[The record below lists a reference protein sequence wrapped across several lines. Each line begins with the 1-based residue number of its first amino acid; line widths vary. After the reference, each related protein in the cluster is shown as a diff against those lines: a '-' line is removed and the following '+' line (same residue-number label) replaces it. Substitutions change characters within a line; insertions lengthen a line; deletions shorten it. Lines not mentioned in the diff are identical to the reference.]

1 MQVTEDAPALVRGL
15 APAAVRRTARPAA
28 VPAPATAEALPDRL
42 ARLGAADALNLLVE
56 TVCGHVADVLGHGS
70 AGAVDPQR
78 PLGDLGVD
86 SLAALELRNRLG
98 ADTGLRL
105 STTLTFD
112 YPTSDALARHLSAEL
127 GVGSNAGPA
136 DLEAEVVRL
145 EELLGSALES
155 PALDEEQRARV
166 AARLR
171 SLSARWDGTGE
182 WRDDGTG
189 QTGGTGLETA
199 TADELFGI
207 LDDELGS
214 FS

>member
-1 MQVTEDAPALVRGL
+1 
-15 APAAVRRTARPAA
+15 
-28 VPAPATAEALPDRL
+28 
-42 ARLGAADALNLLVE
+42 GAADGLGLLVE

-70 AGAVDPQR
+70 GSAVDPQR

-112 YPTSDALARHLSAEL
+112 YPTSDALARHLFAEL
-127 GVGSNAGPA
+127 GGGTRGDVV
-136 DLEAEVVRL
+136 DVEAEVVRL
-145 EELLGSALES
+145 EAVLDA
-155 PALDEEQRARV
+155 ALDEAAPDEERRARV

-171 SLSARWDGTGE
+171 ALSARWDGTGPSP
-182 WRDDGTG
+182 DNGTG
-189 QTGGTGLETA
+189 HTGGPGLETA

>member
-1 MQVTEDAPALVRGL
+1 M
-15 APAAVRRTARPAA
+15 
-28 VPAPATAEALPDRL
+28 
-42 ARLGAADALNLLVE
+42 E

-70 AGAVDPQR
+70 GAAVDPQR

-112 YPTSDALARHLSAEL
+112 YPTSDALARHLYAEL
-127 GVGSNAGPA
+127 GGDTSDDRV
-136 DLEAEVVRL
+136 DIEAEVVRL
-145 EELLGSALES
+145 ETVLDAALDSAG
-155 PALDEEQRARV
+155 PDEEQRARV

-171 SLSARWDGTGE
+171 ALSARWDGTGR
-182 WRDDGTG
+182 WSGHGTG
-189 QTGGTGLETA
+189 RTGGSGLETA

-214 FS
+214 FD

>member
-1 MQVTEDAPALVRGL
+1 
-15 APAAVRRTARPAA
+15 
-28 VPAPATAEALPDRL
+28 
-42 ARLGAADALNLLVE
+42 
-56 TVCGHVADVLGHGS
+56 ADVLGHGS
-70 AGAVDPQR
+70 AGAVDPER

-112 YPTSDALARHLSAEL
+112 YPTSDALARHLFAEL
-127 GVGSNAGPA
+127 GVGSAAGPV
-136 DLEAEVVRL
+136 DIEAEVVRL
-145 EELLGSALES
+145 EEVLGGALDS

-171 SLSARWDGTGE
+171 TLSARWDGTGE
-182 WRDDGTG
+182 WRENGAG

-214 FS
+214 FG